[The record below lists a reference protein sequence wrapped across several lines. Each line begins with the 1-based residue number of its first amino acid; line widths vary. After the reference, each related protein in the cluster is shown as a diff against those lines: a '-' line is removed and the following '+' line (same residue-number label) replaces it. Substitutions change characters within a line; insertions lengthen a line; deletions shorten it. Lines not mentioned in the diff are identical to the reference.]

1 MIVRGPLGRRR
12 ALTVASTAALAV
24 LAAFVLTRQVTTRQ
38 GVNYEVTEHRVPLYV
53 KAADFVNRSA
63 QYEQIATEV
72 AGDLPSDESRALA
85 VFEWTRRNI
94 RPTPEGV
101 PVVDDHILNIITRGY
116 GQPDQQADVFATL
129 ATYAGVPAFWETLR
143 VRESPGSLILAF
155 ARVGGRWRVFDVAA
169 GLAYRNRHNELAT
182 LEELREAPDMV
193 PLPLRDLMVGT
204 VSYGDRLKRATLP
217 EVPDP
222 LRAELQMPGARLWHE
237 VKALL
242 HLERDE
248 NVE

>member
-1 MIVRGPLGRRR
+1 MRVRGPLGWR
-12 ALTVASTAALAV
+12 VAATAATLAA

-38 GVNYEVTEHRVPLYV
+38 GVNHTVTEHRVPLYV
-53 KAADFVNRSA
+53 KATDFVNRSV
-63 QYEQIATEV
+63 QYEQIATRV
-72 AGDLPSDESRALA
+72 AGDLPSAESRVLA
-85 VFEWTRRNI
+85 IFEWTCRNI
-94 RPTPEGV
+94 RPTPEGL

-143 VRESPGSLILAF
+143 LRESRGSLILAF

-169 GLAYRNRHNELAT
+169 GLAFRNRDNELAT
-182 LEELREAPDMV
+182 LEEIRQAPDAV
-193 PLPLRDLMVGT
+193 PAARRDLMIGT
-204 VSYGDRLKRATLP
+204 ISYGERLKRAAMP

-242 HLERDE
+242 HLEREE